1 MTITS
6 GTQLKDLI
14 KNLARKNSA
23 DSQIL
28 LRSYITERFLER
40 LSDSNYKNNF
50 IIKGGMLISAMVGI
64 KNRSTMDLDASI
76 KGFSLNTDELKSVVE
91 SICSINLNDGVTFE
105 IKSLAEIMDEA
116 DYPEIRIS
124 MNGFYDGIRTPVKLD
139 ISTGDVITPNEIVF
153 SYQLMFENRKI
164 NLWSYNIETVLA
176 EKLESMIART
186 ITNTRMRDF
195 YDVYLLTKIYSEV
208 IDYKILNL
216 ALKATS
222 TKRNTITL
230 MDNAEKVFDELLTDS
245 GIINLWQRY
254 QSNYNYANGIS
265 WNTVVDSAKNLYL
278 KIK

>member
-76 KGFSLNTDELKSVVE
+76 KGFSLNMDELKSVVE
-91 SICSINLNDGVTFE
+91 NICSVNLNDGVTFE
-105 IKSLAEIMDEA
+105 IKSLTEIMDEA
-116 DYPEIRIS
+116 DYPGIRIS

-245 GIINLWQRY
+245 GITNLWQRY

>member
-14 KNLARKNSA
+14 KNLAHKNSA

-40 LSDSNYKNNF
+40 LSDSKYKNNF

-76 KGFSLNTDELKSVVE
+76 KGFSLNMDELKSVVE
-91 SICSINLNDGVTFE
+91 NICSVNLNDGVTFE
-105 IKSLAEIMDEA
+105 IKSLTEIMDEA
-116 DYPEIRIS
+116 DYPGIRIS

>member
-76 KGFSLNTDELKSVVE
+76 KGFSLNMDELKSVVE
-91 SICSINLNDGVTFE
+91 KICSVNLNDGVTFE
-105 IKSLAEIMDEA
+105 IKSLTEIMDEA
-116 DYPEIRIS
+116 DYPGIRIS

>member
-14 KNLARKNSA
+14 KNLAHKNSA

-116 DYPEIRIS
+116 DYPGIRIS

>member
-6 GTQLKDLI
+6 GTQLKNLI

-116 DYPEIRIS
+116 DYPGIRIS

>member
-76 KGFSLNTDELKSVVE
+76 KGFSLNMDELKSVVE
-91 SICSINLNDGVTFE
+91 NICSVNLNDGVTFE
-105 IKSLAEIMDEA
+105 IKSLTEIMDEA
-116 DYPEIRIS
+116 DYPGIRIS

-153 SYQLMFENRKI
+153 SYQLMVENRKI

-195 YDVYLLTKIYSEV
+195 YDVYLLTIIYSEV

>member
-14 KNLARKNSA
+14 KNLAHKNSA

-40 LSDSNYKNNF
+40 LSDSKYKNNF

-76 KGFSLNTDELKSVVE
+76 KGFPLNTDELKSVVE

-116 DYPEIRIS
+116 DYPGIRIS

>member
-40 LSDSNYKNNF
+40 LSDSKYKNNF

-76 KGFSLNTDELKSVVE
+76 KGFSLNTDKLKSVVE

-116 DYPEIRIS
+116 DYPGIRIS

-176 EKLESMIART
+176 EKLESIIART

>member
-14 KNLARKNSA
+14 KNLAHKNSA

-40 LSDSNYKNNF
+40 LSDSKYKNNF
-50 IIKGGMLISAMVGI
+50 IIKGGMLISAIVGI

-91 SICSINLNDGVTFE
+91 NICSINLNDGVTFE

-116 DYPEIRIS
+116 DYPGIRIS

>member
-105 IKSLAEIMDEA
+105 IIRLAEIMDEA
-116 DYPEIRIS
+116 DYPGIRIS

>member
-28 LRSYITERFLER
+28 LRSYIIERFLER

-76 KGFSLNTDELKSVVE
+76 KGFSLNMDELKSVVE
-91 SICSINLNDGVTFE
+91 NICSVNLNDGVTFE
-105 IKSLAEIMDEA
+105 IKSLTEIMDEA
-116 DYPEIRIS
+116 DYPGIRIS

>member
-14 KNLARKNSA
+14 KNLAHKNSA

-40 LSDSNYKNNF
+40 LSDSKYKNNF

-76 KGFSLNTDELKSVVE
+76 KGFSLNMDELKSVVE

-116 DYPEIRIS
+116 DYPGIRIS

>member
-76 KGFSLNTDELKSVVE
+76 KGFSLNMDELKSVVE
-91 SICSINLNDGVTFE
+91 NICSVNLNDGVTFE
-105 IKSLAEIMDEA
+105 IKSLTEIMDEA
-116 DYPEIRIS
+116 DYPGIRIS
-124 MNGFYDGIRTPVKLD
+124 MNGFYDGIKTPVKLD

>member
-28 LRSYITERFLER
+28 LRSYLTERFLER

-76 KGFSLNTDELKSVVE
+76 KGFSLNMDELKSVVE
-91 SICSINLNDGVTFE
+91 NICSVNLNDGVTFE
-105 IKSLAEIMDEA
+105 IKSLTEIMDEA
-116 DYPEIRIS
+116 DYPGIRIS

>member
-116 DYPEIRIS
+116 DYPGIRIS

-230 MDNAEKVFDELLTDS
+230 MGNAEKVFDELLTDS

>member
-76 KGFSLNTDELKSVVE
+76 KGFSLNMDELKSVVE
-91 SICSINLNDGVTFE
+91 NICSVNLNDGVTFE
-105 IKSLAEIMDEA
+105 IKSLTEIMDEA
-116 DYPEIRIS
+116 DYPGIRIS

-265 WNTVVDSAKNLYL
+265 WNTVVDSTKNLYL

>member
-116 DYPEIRIS
+116 DYPGIRIS

-176 EKLESMIART
+176 EKLESIIART

>member
-6 GTQLKDLI
+6 VTQLKDLI

-28 LRSYITERFLER
+28 LKSYITERFLER

-116 DYPEIRIS
+116 DYPGIRIS

-230 MDNAEKVFDELLTDS
+230 MDNAEKIFDELLTDS

>member
-76 KGFSLNTDELKSVVE
+76 KGFSLNMDELKSVVE
-91 SICSINLNDGVTFE
+91 NICSVNLNDGVTFE

-116 DYPEIRIS
+116 DYPGIRIS

>member
-1 MTITS
+1 
-6 GTQLKDLI
+6 
-14 KNLARKNSA
+14 
-23 DSQIL
+23 
-28 LRSYITERFLER
+28 
-40 LSDSNYKNNF
+40 
-50 IIKGGMLISAMVGI
+50 
-64 KNRSTMDLDASI
+64 
-76 KGFSLNTDELKSVVE
+76 
-91 SICSINLNDGVTFE
+91 
-105 IKSLAEIMDEA
+105 
-116 DYPEIRIS
+116 
-124 MNGFYDGIRTPVKLD
+124 
-139 ISTGDVITPNEIVF
+139 
-153 SYQLMFENRKI
+153 MFENRKI

>member
-14 KNLARKNSA
+14 KNLAHKNSA

-40 LSDSNYKNNF
+40 LSDSKYKNNF

-116 DYPEIRIS
+116 DYPGIRIS

-222 TKRNTITL
+222 AKRNTITL

>member
-76 KGFSLNTDELKSVVE
+76 KGFSLNMDELKSVVE
-91 SICSINLNDGVTFE
+91 NICSVNLNDGVTFE
-105 IKSLAEIMDEA
+105 IKSLTEIMDEA
-116 DYPEIRIS
+116 EYPGIRIS

>member
-116 DYPEIRIS
+116 DYPGIRIS

-254 QSNYNYANGIS
+254 QANYNYANGIS

>member
-76 KGFSLNTDELKSVVE
+76 KGFSLNMDELKSVVE
-91 SICSINLNDGVTFE
+91 NICSVNLNDGVTFE
-105 IKSLAEIMDEA
+105 IKSLTEIMDEA
-116 DYPEIRIS
+116 DYPGIRIS

-230 MDNAEKVFDELLTDS
+230 MDNSEKVFDELLTDS

>member
-105 IKSLAEIMDEA
+105 IKSLTEIMDEA
-116 DYPEIRIS
+116 DYPGIRIS

>member
-76 KGFSLNTDELKSVVE
+76 KGFSLNMDELKSVVE
-91 SICSINLNDGVTFE
+91 NICSINLNDGVTFE

-116 DYPEIRIS
+116 DYPGIRIS

>member
-76 KGFSLNTDELKSVVE
+76 KGFSLNMDELKSVVE
-91 SICSINLNDGVTFE
+91 NICSVNLNDGVTFE
-105 IKSLAEIMDEA
+105 IKSLTEIMDEA
-116 DYPEIRIS
+116 DYPGIRIS

-245 GIINLWQRY
+245 GMINLWQRY

>member
-14 KNLARKNSA
+14 KNLAHKNSA

-40 LSDSNYKNNF
+40 LSDSKYKNNF

-91 SICSINLNDGVTFE
+91 NICSINLDDGVTFE

-116 DYPEIRIS
+116 DYPGIRIS

>member
-105 IKSLAEIMDEA
+105 IKSLTEIMDEA
-116 DYPEIRIS
+116 DYPGIRIS
-124 MNGFYDGIRTPVKLD
+124 MNGFYDGNYGRSRLSGNPYFY
-139 ISTGDVITPNEIVF
+139 E
-153 SYQLMFENRKI
+153 R
-164 NLWSYNIETVLA
+164 VL
-176 EKLESMIART
+176 
-186 ITNTRMRDF
+186 
-195 YDVYLLTKIYSEV
+195 
-208 IDYKILNL
+208 
-216 ALKATS
+216 
-222 TKRNTITL
+222 
-230 MDNAEKVFDELLTDS
+230 
-245 GIINLWQRY
+245 
-254 QSNYNYANGIS
+254 
-265 WNTVVDSAKNLYL
+265 
-278 KIK
+278 

>member
-116 DYPEIRIS
+116 DYPRIRIS

>member
-116 DYPEIRIS
+116 DYPGIRIS

-176 EKLESMIART
+176 EKLESIIART

-265 WNTVVDSAKNLYL
+265 WNTVVDLAKNLYL

>member
-14 KNLARKNSA
+14 KNLAHKNSA
-23 DSQIL
+23 DSQII

-40 LSDSNYKNNF
+40 LSDSKYKNNF

-116 DYPEIRIS
+116 DYPGIRIS

>member
-14 KNLARKNSA
+14 KNLAHKNSA

-40 LSDSNYKNNF
+40 LSDSKYKNNF

-116 DYPEIRIS
+116 DYPGIRIS

>member
-14 KNLARKNSA
+14 KNLAHKNSA

-40 LSDSNYKNNF
+40 LSDSKYKNNF

-116 DYPEIRIS
+116 DYPGIRIS

-176 EKLESMIART
+176 EKLESMISRT

>member
-116 DYPEIRIS
+116 DYPGIRIS

>member
-40 LSDSNYKNNF
+40 LSYSNYKNNF

-105 IKSLAEIMDEA
+105 IKSLTEIMDEA
-116 DYPEIRIS
+116 DYPGIRIS

-164 NLWSYNIETVLA
+164 NLWSYNIETVLS